1 MNYRDK
7 LEEFFIRGHDFDDFY
22 DRVVNTWEA
31 DLSDETITKM
41 YEEQEWTKV
50 LMFTLND

>member
-1 MNYRDK
+1 MKIKEIEK
-7 LEEFFIRGHDFDDFY
+7 LISACEVDFDDFY